1 MLLVAADREELGD
14 LPGEIVGVGP
24 VVAAASAGRIIT
36 QARPEKVVMIGT
48 AGSYPDGPPI
58 GAVVASRTLGL
69 SWGVASLG
77 LGYVPRAPEP
87 LHADPTLIERLGLP
101 AHDVLTVG
109 AITTDLDL
117 AARLAEGWSVEHLEA
132 YAVAWTCA
140 QEAIPFIGVFGI
152 TNHVGP
158 EAHHQWLTNR
168 DHAQRGTRDA
178 VRTLL

>member
-1 MLLVAADREELGD
+1 MLLVAADREELGE

-24 VVAAASAGRIIT
+24 VVAAANAGRIL
-36 QARPEKVVMIGT
+36 AHERPEQVVMLGT

-58 GAVVASRTLGL
+58 GAVVVSRTLGL

-87 LHADPTLIERLGLP
+87 VHGDTTLIERSGLP

-117 AARLAEGWSVEHLEA
+117 AARLGEGWSVEHLEA

-140 QEAIPFIGVFGI
+140 RASIPFVAVFGI

-158 EAHHQWLTNR
+158 DAHHQWLTNR
-168 DHAQRGTRDA
+168 DHAQRAARDA